1 MTLEEFKNEI
11 KKSVLEWIKEY
22 KDEFIPTTQ
31 NITNGEI
38 DYIIDRVIERVSF
51 SDEAQDAVIDHLAF
65 LRRVN
70 TKEIIIPENLTK
82 LKVRWLTQYEEY
94 HKLLSNGKYCDL
106 CYDLAIE
113 GREYVGIINV
123 NNHRLLI
130 TFNIHIN
137 QLVSYE
143 YERDDENWNYEI
155 TKFEAQQ
162 IMSKLD
168 KLGIQYGTYRFHIKE
183 RANEIHN

>member
-22 KDEFIPTTQ
+22 KDKFIPTTQ
-31 NITNGEI
+31 NITDGEI
-38 DYIIDRVIERVSF
+38 DYIISRVINKVSF
-51 SDEAQDAVIDHLAF
+51 VDEAKGAVIDHLAF

-82 LKVRWLTQYEEY
+82 LKVGWLTQYEEY
-94 HKLLSNGKYCDL
+94 HKFIFNGKYCDVY
-106 CYDLAIE
+106 YDLAIE
-113 GREYVGIINV
+113 GCEYVGIINV

-130 TFNIHIN
+130 TFNMHIN
-137 QLVSYE
+137 QLGGYQ
-143 YERDDENWNYEI
+143 YERDDGWDYEI

-168 KLGIQYGTYRFHIKE
+168 KVGIRYDAHQFCIKE
-183 RANEIHN
+183 I